1 MKKGVTLAVVGV
13 AMLMFDWT
21 VQPVFGIQ
29 ITSGF
34 RFPVGVLAVIVGG
47 LFAVS
52 ARMATLSAEI
62 TEVELTLW
70 GAALEEATPRI
81 LELTEQSLTT
91 EYIVETLES
100 ETGIPQHVLVKYMYA
115 LNQHVRAATE
125 SERAEQRRRL
135 S

>member
-1 MKKGVTLAVVGV
+1 MKKGVLLTLVGLG
-13 AMLMFDWT
+13 MLVFDGT
-21 VQPVFGIQ
+21 VEPVFGIQ

-34 RFPVGVLAVIVGG
+34 RFPVGVLAMLVGG

-52 ARMATLSAEI
+52 ARLATVSAEI
-62 TEVELTLW
+62 STHELSLW
-70 GAALEEATPRI
+70 GGALEEATPRI
-81 LELTEQSLTT
+81 LELSEQSLTT
-91 EYIVETLES
+91 EYIVETLED

-125 SERAEQRRRL
+125 AERAEERRKL